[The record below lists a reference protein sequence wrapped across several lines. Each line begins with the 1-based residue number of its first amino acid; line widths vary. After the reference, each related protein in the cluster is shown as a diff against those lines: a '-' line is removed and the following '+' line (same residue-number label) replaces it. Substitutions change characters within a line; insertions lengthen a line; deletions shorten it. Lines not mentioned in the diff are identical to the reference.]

1 MKFSKQQGLFFSPRA
16 LRMFLE
22 AQVKF
27 WHLTQDKSWPENSFA
42 SGPPLTEGKSLQT
55 KKEWTQCCS
64 ADSEMSFVRILTHD
78 MIFQSSP
85 SFWLNFHTPARQFS
99 LVLTKCLCCQQF
111 TSFGILIFTEWAE
124 GRCSLDSK
132 HTLIYLWKEKT
143 CKLWNVP
150 LKQVQ
155 SITPRWRHFN
165 NMKCSSRWILH
176 LKKEILHLF
185 PCEPFYF
192 PFFPRAFLSILSDGQ
207 RR

>member
-1 MKFSKQQGLFFSPRA
+1 
-16 LRMFLE
+16 
-22 AQVKF
+22 
-27 WHLTQDKSWPENSFA
+27 
-42 SGPPLTEGKSLQT
+42 
-55 KKEWTQCCS
+55 
-64 ADSEMSFVRILTHD
+64 
-78 MIFQSSP
+78 MIWYFKAVHH
-85 SFWLNFHTPARQFS
+85 FWLNFHTPARQFS

-111 TSFGILIFTEWAE
+111 TSFGILIFAEWAE

-155 SITPRWRHFN
+155 SITPRWRHIN

-185 PCEPFYF
+185 PCEPFF
-192 PFFPRAFLSILSDGQ
+192 SQSLSFHFVRWTEKIKLILWWILKYGSQ
-207 RR
+207 IAVPLPSPPLLSLSPSLSCPAASSAS

>member
-1 MKFSKQQGLFFSPRA
+1 
-16 LRMFLE
+16 
-22 AQVKF
+22 
-27 WHLTQDKSWPENSFA
+27 
-42 SGPPLTEGKSLQT
+42 
-55 KKEWTQCCS
+55 
-64 ADSEMSFVRILTHD
+64 
-78 MIFQSSP
+78 MIWYFKAVHH
-85 SFWLNFHTPARQFS
+85 FWLNFYTPARQFS

-111 TSFGILIFTEWAE
+111 TSFDILIFTEWAE

-176 LKKEILHLF
+176 LKKRNSAFISLWTILL
-185 PCEPFYF
+185 PFF
-192 PFFPRAFLSILSDGQ
+192 SPEPFFPFCQMDREDKTDPMMDIEIWKPDCGASPLPSPPLPLPLLPGCLFCLLSISRLKLMI
-207 RR
+207 